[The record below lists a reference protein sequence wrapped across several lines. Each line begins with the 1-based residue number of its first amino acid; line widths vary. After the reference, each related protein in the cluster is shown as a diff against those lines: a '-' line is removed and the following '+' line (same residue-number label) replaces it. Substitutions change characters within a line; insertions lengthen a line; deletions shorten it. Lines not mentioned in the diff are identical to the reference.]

1 MTKVVD
7 FCRRNLAWV
16 LLVLICIVFSFTSR
30 NFFTLTNI
38 LNILNQNA
46 YIIICTYGIALI
58 MMSGGL
64 DMAVGYQM
72 SICGVICALM
82 ITATGIPI
90 SIACVI
96 TIVLSILFG
105 AIGTLLEQLLQLP
118 RIFVS
123 IGLSTVYQGV
133 AYVITNSKTIS
144 GLSDSFK
151 VIGQGT
157 VLHPSLT
164 WATILMIVCGIVMSF
179 VMDRTY
185 FGRYVFALGGNEA
198 AARLAG
204 INVLRM
210 KYAIGCIAGFFCG
223 IGALILTSRVG
234 AAAAGTAAGTEITIL
249 TGVLVGGVSVR
260 GGEGKIA
267 NCVAGVLIMGLLA
280 NGMQL
285 AGLNTYYQYIAK
297 GTIMLL
303 VMWFDAF
310 QIRRRAVAANKR
322 KEETR
327 NA

>member
-1 MTKVVD
+1 MIKVVD

-90 SIACVI
+90 SIACAI
-96 TIVLSILFG
+96 TIGLSIIFG

-322 KEETR
+322 KEEL
-327 NA
+327 

>member
-1 MTKVVD
+1 MKKIVD
-7 FCRRNLAWV
+7 FGRKNLAWV
-16 LLVLICIVFSFTSR
+16 LLVVICIIFSFTSN
-30 NFFTLTNI
+30 NFLTLTNL

-46 YIIICTYGIALI
+46 YIIIATYGIALI

-64 DMAVGYQM
+64 DMSVGYMM
-72 SICGVICALM
+72 SICGVMAAMM
-82 ITATGIPI
+82 ILAGVPVF
-90 SIACVI
+90 IACVI
-96 TIVLSILFG
+96 TILAGICFG
-105 AIGTLLEQLLQLP
+105 ALGTLLEQLLQLP

-144 GLSDSFK
+144 GLPASFK
-151 VIGQGT
+151 VLGQGT

-164 WATILMIVCGIVMSF
+164 YATLIMVVFGVVMSI

-185 FGRYVFALGGNEA
+185 FGRYVFALGGNEN

-204 INVLRM
+204 INVKRM

-223 IGALILTSRVG
+223 LGALILTSRVG
-234 AAAAGTAAGTEITIL
+234 AAAASTAAGTEITVL

-260 GGEGKIA
+260 GGDGKIA
-267 NCVAGVLIMGLLA
+267 NCIAGVLIMGLLT

-297 GTIMLL
+297 GAIMLL

-310 QIRRRAVAANKR
+310 QIKRRAIAANRR
-322 KEETR
+322 KEER
-327 NA
+327 AAA

>member
-16 LLVLICIVFSFTSR
+16 LLVLICIVFAFTSR

-90 SIACVI
+90 PIACVI

-105 AIGTLLEQLLQLP
+105 AVGTLLEQLLQLP

-322 KEETR
+322 KEEL
-327 NA
+327 

>member
-1 MTKVVD
+1 MSKVVD

-16 LLVLICIVFSFTSR
+16 LLMIICIVFSFTSQ
-30 NFFTLTNI
+30 NFFTLTNL

-72 SICGVICALM
+72 SICGVLCALM
-82 ITATGIPI
+82 LTQTGIPLVL
-90 SIACVI
+90 AAVI
-96 TIVLSILFG
+96 TILVSVGFG
-105 AIGTLLEQLLQLP
+105 ALGTLLEQLLQLP

-144 GLSDSFK
+144 GLPDSFK

-157 VLHPSLT
+157 IFHPSLT
-164 WATILMIVCGIVMSF
+164 YATILMAIGGIVMSF

-185 FGRYVFALGGNEA
+185 FGRYVFALGGNES

-204 INVLRM
+204 INVTRM

-260 GGEGKIA
+260 GGDGKIA
-267 NCVAGVLIMGLLA
+267 NCIAGVLIMGLLA

-297 GTIMLL
+297 GAIMLL

-310 QIRRRAVAANKR
+310 QIKRRAIAANKR
-322 KEETR
+322 KEA

>member
-1 MTKVVD
+1 MNKVID

-16 LLVLICIVFSFTSR
+16 LLVLIMIVFGLTTN
-30 NFFTLTNI
+30 NFFTTANI

-46 YIIICTYGIALI
+46 YLIICTYGIALI

-72 SICGVICALM
+72 SICGVLAALM
-82 ITATGIPI
+82 LTKLGLPTPLVVIVTILI
-90 SIACVI
+90 SVA
-96 TIVLSILFG
+96 FG
-105 AIGTLLEQLLQLP
+105 ALGTLLEHLLQLP

-123 IGLSTVYQGV
+123 IGLSTVYQGI

-144 GLSDSFK
+144 GLPDGFK
-151 VIGQGT
+151 EIGQGT

-164 WATILMIVCGIVMSF
+164 YATLMMVIGGIIMSF
-179 VMDRTY
+179 IMDKTY

-204 INVLRM
+204 INVKRM

-223 IGALILTSRVG
+223 IGSVILTARVG
-234 AAAAGTAAGTEITIL
+234 AAAASTAAGTEITIL

-260 GGEGKIA
+260 GGDGKIA
-267 NCVAGVLIMGLLA
+267 NCIAGVLIMGLLA

-297 GTIMLL
+297 GSIMLI

-310 QIRRRAVAANKR
+310 QMKRRALAANKR
-322 KEETR
+322 KES
-327 NA
+327 

>member
-90 SIACVI
+90 PIACAI
-96 TIVLSILFG
+96 TIVLSIVFG